1 MEILASR
8 QNDRDYM
15 AAREAAEVAEAVQES
30 NPNDYSNERGY
41 ANYGNFS
48 MGAYD
53 QANVSSNAMAL
64 QESQP
69 VEADSSV

>member
-1 MEILASR
+1 
-8 QNDRDYM
+8 M

-41 ANYGNFS
+41 ANYS

-64 QESQP
+64 HESQP
-69 VEADSSV
+69 VEADSQV